1 MHESLVSKT
10 NTFKFCLD
18 LENIRSSKQLALVV
32 GSLKIFFFRQDR
44 GVASNISVTHRRK
57 IDANHKNSDSISFLL
72 HFLNSVGKPEDVLIL
87 SVKWSSVD
95 CLKSIDK
102 QCKVN
107 NLRHKVHWVAGNILY
122 LSRTCGV
129 SLVLMS

>member
-1 MHESLVSKT
+1 MSLCFPKLIL
-10 NTFKFCLD
+10 FKFCLG
-18 LENIRSSKQLALVV
+18 LENIGSSKQLAFVV
-32 GSLKIFFFRQDR
+32 GSLKIFFFRQHR

-57 IDANHKNSDSISFLL
+57 IDANHKNSDSISYSLTFLT
-72 HFLNSVGKPEDVLIL
+72 SVGKPEGILIL
-87 SVKWSSVD
+87 SMTQSSVD

-107 NLRHKVHWVAGNILY
+107 NLRHKVHWVAANILY